1 MKRVLPIIDGYVLG
15 QIFKAFL
22 AVLVILLMTL
32 FAQSF
37 IKLLGSVAR
46 GNIGADVVFPLVGL
60 EMLRVAGF
68 LVPPSFFFALLY
80 VLGRMYRDSEMSAL
94 AACGVGTVR
103 IYRAAFASAVPTA
116 LAAAVL
122 MMVLLPQARQWID
135 VLKKSR
141 TDASELAALAEGQFN
156 EYSRGDLVIYVESF
170 SEDRARLRNVFVQ
183 QREGDTVSIV
193 RAEEGYQYTDVPTGD
208 RFLVFRNGHRYQGTP
223 GSAAYTIASFDEYGV
238 RVRGGDAEPAS
249 VTRRAALPT
258 TALLRSTSLQERAE
272 LQERLSFPLAVLAFT
287 LVAIPLSRAPPRE
300 GFFGRLLLA
309 MLIYF
314 VFVNLAR
321 AAKKWMENGTTP
333 DWLGTW
339 WVPLLMVLLA
349 GVLLFTNSLRFA
361 YWRGQLLARVRR

>member
-1 MKRVLPIIDGYVLG
+1 MKRLLPIIDGYVLG
-15 QIFKAFL
+15 QILKAFL
-22 AVLVILLMTL
+22 AVLVILLLTL

-46 GNIGADVVFPLVGL
+46 GNVAANIVFPLVGL

-68 LVPPSFFFALLY
+68 LIPPSFFFAVLY

-94 AACGVGTVR
+94 AACGVGTGR
-103 IYRAAFASAVPTA
+103 IYRAALVSAIPATLASAA
-116 LAAAVL
+116 L
-122 MMVLLPQARQWID
+122 MMLVLPQARQWID

-141 TDASELAALAEGQFN
+141 TDASELAAISEGQFN
-156 EYSRGDLVIYVESF
+156 EYSRGDLVVYVEGF
-170 SEDRARLRNVFVQ
+170 SADRARMQNVFVQ
-183 QREGDTVSIV
+183 QRDGEKVSIL
-193 RAEEGYQYTDVPTGD
+193 RAEEGYQYTDEPTGD
-208 RFLVFRNGHRYQGTP
+208 RFLVFRNGHRYQGSP
-223 GSAAYTIASFDEYGV
+223 GSADYAMATFGEYAV
-238 RVRGGDAEPAS
+238 RVRAGESEPPA

-258 TALLRSTSLQERAE
+258 LALLGSKDVQERAE

-321 AAKKWMENGTTP
+321 AAKKWMENGITP

-339 WVPLLMVLLA
+339 WVPLLMVVLA
-349 GVLLFTNSLRFA
+349 GVLLHTSSLRFA
-361 YWRGQLLARVRR
+361 HWRGRVLARMRR